1 MRLSFKLVFVFAIS
15 LLVPAR
21 SVFAAEDLKSVL
33 AKLDAAAK
41 TFHTTSAD
49 FTFDTEMVDPVPD
62 TDIQK
67 GKVYYERNGRNFQMA
82 AHITEHNKRPASSAY
97 TFTGG
102 VLRFREGDQVHVYQA
117 GKWESYLMLGFG
129 ASGTDLTDKWNVKY
143 IGPATIEG
151 KPVERLEL
159 VAKDPAVLKNISKVT
174 IWVDTMRGVSLQQR
188 FDQGSSTY
196 RICKYTNIRVN
207 GSLPSKAFDLKA
219 NFTPPK
225 STKEFAAK

>member
-1 MRLSFKLVFVFAIS
+1 MRLSFKLFLVFA
-15 LLVPAR
+15 LALGVPAR
-21 SVFAAEDLKSVL
+21 SLFAADDLKSVL
-33 AKLDAAAK
+33 AKLDEASK

-67 GKVYYERNGRNFQMA
+67 GTVYYERKGKSFQMA
-82 AHITEHNKRPASSAY
+82 AHIKQHNNHAASAAY

-102 VLRFREGDQVHVYQA
+102 VLRFRDGNEVHVYQA

-129 ASGTDLTDKWNVKY
+129 AGGTELTEKWDVKY

-151 KPVERLEL
+151 KPVEQLEL
-159 VAKDPAVLKNISKVT
+159 IAKDPAVRKNISKVT
-174 IWVDTMRGVSLQQR
+174 IWVDTTRGVSLQQR

-196 RICKYTNIRVN
+196 RICKYTNIKVN

-219 NFTPPK
+219 ELAK
-225 STKEFAAK
+225 SGHEIAAK